1 MSPPSQITALGP
13 LVSPHP
19 ILPPRRD
26 RQQHPRQHDNPKPTP
41 STRLY
46 HSSSHKHRKAAATRV
61 TLRSSSRGRRTKRR
75 SGRGGRLRAESS
87 RASGSGGI
95 GRRSRAGGDG
105 VEVEANVLI
114 DHTVMLTTPFF
125 SPDLWWLPLAMPD
138 AMVSTRSFNR
148 VAYHCICLASR
159 A

>member
-1 MSPPSQITALGP
+1 LTRSSSWTWTWAWTSPPLQITALGP

-19 ILPPRRD
+19 IPSLRRD
-26 RQQHPRQHDNPKPTP
+26 RQQYPCPHNKSKPTP

-46 HSSSHKHRKAAATRV
+46 HSSSHKHRKPAATRV
-61 TLRSSSRGRRTKRR
+61 TLRLSSRGRRTKRR
-75 SGRGGRLRAESS
+75 SGRGGRLRAESL

-105 VEVEANVLI
+105 VEVEVEANVLN

-125 SPDLWWLPLAMPD
+125 P
-138 AMVSTRSFNR
+138 
-148 VAYHCICLASR
+148 
-159 A
+159 